1 MDFWNRTRYNKRTF
15 QFYRRFRMKV
25 VKKANA
31 LLAVCALAI
40 GMTACGTSSGSEIVA
55 ENENTKITMGAYA
68 YCMYSA
74 YYQASYYVP
83 DATQSI
89 LSQEIN
95 GQSAEDWMRD
105 RALENMKS
113 MFVVDAKAAELGV
126 SFTDEERKNI
136 DTNMDSSWNTS
147 QDFIKQLISYGVTK
161 EGVKQL
167 SFEFNLKYTKIF
179 QTLYGEGGEKAVSAE
194 DKKAHLIENYTDF
207 AYFTKSVSSL
217 TDDEKTAAK
226 ETLDSY
232 AAAIN
237 DGSKTM
243 EQVAEEYKTAE
254 NLSSD
259 PLKTDVTNLD
269 TNTQYTQSYSEMV
282 AALKEMN
289 PGEARVVE
297 TSSSYILVVK
307 NDINATADEKL
318 KDSDLD
324 FQILV
329 DLKSDEYINDMNVM
343 INSYT
348 DYTLHEDVINSF
360 DPAVFE
366 QSSDTSSAE
375 STPASSA
382 ASEAS
387 EDTTSSQTTTSN

>member
-1 MDFWNRTRYNKRTF
+1 
-15 QFYRRFRMKV
+15 MKLI
-25 VKKANA
+25 KKATA
-31 LLAVCALAI
+31 LLAVCAIAI
-40 GMTACGTSSGSEIVA
+40 GMTACGTDSGSEIVA

-83 DATQSI
+83 DSTQSI
-89 LSQEIN
+89 LSQEID

-105 RALENMKS
+105 RALESMKS
-113 MFVVDAKAAELGV
+113 MFIVDAKAAELGI
-126 SFTDEERKNI
+126 SLTDEERKNI
-136 DTNMDSSWNTS
+136 DSNMDSSWNTS
-147 QDFIKQLISYGVTK
+147 EDSIQQLMSYGVTK

-167 SFEFNLKYTKIF
+167 YYEFNTKYTKIF
-179 QTLYGEGGEKAVSAE
+179 QTLYGEGGEKAVSIE
-194 DKKAHLIENYTDF
+194 DKKNYLIENYTDF

-217 TDDEKTAAK
+217 TNEEKTAAK

-254 NLSSD
+254 NLTTD
-259 PLKTDVTNLD
+259 PLQTDVTNLSTD
-269 TNTQYTQSYSEMV
+269 TNYTYNYSEMI
-282 AALKEMN
+282 AALQEMN

-297 TSSSYILVVK
+297 TSSSYMLVVK
-307 NDINATADEKL
+307 NDIGATAEEKL
-318 KDSDLD
+318 QNEELD
-324 FQILV
+324 FQVLV
-329 DLKSDEYINDMNVM
+329 DLKSDEYINDMNAM
-343 INSYT
+343 LDSYT

-375 STPASSA
+375 STPVSSEV
-382 ASEAS
+382 SEAS
-387 EDTTSSQTTTSN
+387 EDTTSNETTTSN

>member
-1 MDFWNRTRYNKRTF
+1 
-15 QFYRRFRMKV
+15 MKL
-25 VKKANA
+25 VKKATA
-31 LLAVCALAI
+31 LLAVCAIAM
-40 GMTACGTSSGSEIVA
+40 GMTACGTDSGSQIVA

-83 DATQSI
+83 DSTQSI

-105 RALENMKS
+105 RALESMKS
-113 MFVVDAKAAELGV
+113 MFIVDAKAAELGV
-126 SFTDEERKNI
+126 SLTDEERKTI
-136 DTNMDSSWNTS
+136 DTNMDSSWDTS
-147 QDFIKQLISYGVTK
+147 EDSIQQLMSYGVTK

-167 SFEFNLKYTKIF
+167 YYEFNTKYTKIF
-179 QTLYGEGGEKAVSAE
+179 QTLYGEGGEKAVSVE
-194 DKKAHLIENYTDF
+194 DKKNFNVIIKHDPDADF
-207 AYFTKSVSSL
+207 EYFTKSVSSL
-217 TDDEKTAAK
+217 SDEDKAAAK
-226 ETLDSY
+226 ETLDGY

-259 PLKTDVTNLD
+259 PLKTDITNLS
-269 TNTQYTQSYSEMV
+269 TNTNYTYYYSEMV
-282 AALKEMN
+282 AALNEMN

-307 NDINATADEKL
+307 NDINATAEEKL
-318 KDSDLD
+318 QEEELD
-324 FQILV
+324 FQVLV
-329 DLKSDEYINDMNVM
+329 DLKSDEYISDMNAM
-343 INSYT
+343 LDSYT

-382 ASEAS
+382 VSEAS

>member
-1 MDFWNRTRYNKRTF
+1 
-15 QFYRRFRMKV
+15 MKL
-25 VKKANA
+25 VKKATA
-31 LLAVCALAI
+31 LLAVCAIAI

-83 DATQSI
+83 DSTKSI

-95 GQSAEDWMRD
+95 GQPAEDWMRD

-324 FQILV
+324 FQI
-329 DLKSDEYINDMNVM
+329 
-343 INSYT
+343 
-348 DYTLHEDVINSF
+348 
-360 DPAVFE
+360 
-366 QSSDTSSAE
+366 
-375 STPASSA
+375 
-382 ASEAS
+382 
-387 EDTTSSQTTTSN
+387 

>member
-1 MDFWNRTRYNKRTF
+1 
-15 QFYRRFRMKV
+15 MKL
-25 VKKANA
+25 VKKATA
-31 LLAVCALAI
+31 LLAVCAIAI

-83 DATQSI
+83 DSTKSI

-95 GQSAEDWMRD
+95 GQPAEDWMRD

-194 DKKAHLIENYTDF
+194 DKKAHLIGNYADF

-348 DYTLHEDVINSF
+348 DYTLHEDAINSF

>member
-1 MDFWNRTRYNKRTF
+1 
-15 QFYRRFRMKV
+15 MKL
-25 VKKANA
+25 VKKATA

-40 GMTACGTSSGSEIVA
+40 GMTACGTSSGSKIVA

-95 GQSAEDWMRD
+95 GQSAE
-105 RALENMKS
+105 
-113 MFVVDAKAAELGV
+113 AAELGV
-126 SFTDEERKNI
+126 SLTDEERKAI
-136 DTNMDSSWNTS
+136 DSNMDSSWNTS
-147 QDFIKQLISYGVTK
+147 QDSIKQLMSYGVTK

-167 SFEFNLKYTKIF
+167 YYEFNTKYTKIF

-217 TDDEKTAAK
+217 SDDDKAAAK
-226 ETLDSY
+226 ATLDGY

-254 NLSSD
+254 NSSQD
-259 PLKTDVTNLD
+259 PLKTDVTNFD
-269 TNTQYTQSYSEMV
+269 TKTQYAQSYSEMV

-318 KDSDLD
+318 KEEELD
-324 FQILV
+324 FQVLV
-329 DLKSDEYINDMNVM
+329 DLKSDEYISDMNAM
-343 INSYT
+343 LDSYT

-382 ASEAS
+382 VSEAS

>member
-1 MDFWNRTRYNKRTF
+1 
-15 QFYRRFRMKV
+15 MKL
-25 VKKANA
+25 VKKATA

-126 SFTDEERKNI
+126 SFTDEERKAI

-179 QTLYGEGGEKAVSAE
+179 QTLYGEGGEKAVSGE

-217 TDDEKTAAK
+217 SDEDKAAAK
-226 ETLDSY
+226 ATLDGY

-243 EQVAEEYKTAE
+243 EQAAEEYKTAE

-269 TNTQYTQSYSEMV
+269 TNKEYTKSYSEMV

-289 PGEARVVE
+289 PGEARVIE
-297 TSSSYILVVK
+297 TSSSYILVVR
-307 NDINATADEKL
+307 NDINATADEKTER
-318 KDSDLD
+318 
-324 FQILV
+324 FG
-329 DLKSDEYINDMNVM
+329 
-343 INSYT
+343 
-348 DYTLHEDVINSF
+348 F
-360 DPAVFE
+360 GF
-366 QSSDTSSAE
+366 
-375 STPASSA
+375 
-382 ASEAS
+382 
-387 EDTTSSQTTTSN
+387 SNIS